1 MFPLLHSI
9 RERPNGRL
17 AELQILVGGDTT
29 EVLCSDQS
37 LGLQP
42 LVRRVDHEGS
52 VSLSLSAKFLLHKMK
67 TPSKAELVFFMI

>member
-37 LGLQP
+37 LGL
-42 LVRRVDHEGS
+42 
-52 VSLSLSAKFLLHKMK
+52 
-67 TPSKAELVFFMI
+67 